1 MCDETWG
8 KEFQLSLD
16 EVNVH
21 EMAHSYFGD
30 SVVMRHFE
38 HVWLKVRALIVD
50 LHC

>member
-1 MCDETWG
+1 MLFLCDETWA
-8 KEFQLSLD
+8 KEFQLLTD

-38 HVWLKVRALIVD
+38 HVWLKVQL
-50 LHC
+50 